1 MIYMEPI
8 SLGWEPLLTS
18 WLNTL
23 PPSINDEFHK
33 SMLNGL
39 FIRFCR
45 PILWLL
51 QRGGVK
57 VINTKCKVCFNA
69 NIV

>member
-1 MIYMEPI
+1 MIYMEPV

-23 PPSINDEFHK
+23 PPAINDEFHK
-33 SMLNGL
+33 SMLYGL
-39 FIRFCR
+39 FIRFCK

-51 QRGGVK
+51 QKGGAK
-57 VINTKCKVCFNA
+57 VIINA
-69 NIV
+69 SANDTQFLNF